1 MQTDAGS
8 SPEDNTQPTPGS
20 VTPGAQPT
28 QNQRGRRRRRILGI
42 AAAAVVAIVGVA
54 EFLVPAIIN
63 AGRQSTSADTIEV
76 RTTSSGPA
84 SAASPAPSATQGRV
98 TEKSDPLADAAVLGG
113 VTLGPEMTDPLEYVT
128 TWLLPVSAPFSTFP
142 EAPDGSAECSSEQL
156 RWLEKHATRD
166 NFFDDSV
173 TIAVR
178 NRADVGGALSLENVR
193 FEGDEVATEAW
204 IRFHC
209 PDASGG
215 ATSQTLMVDMDG
227 SPAVWGS
234 EGDVGPEWGEGAAW
248 GDTRGEDFMPVG
260 ALATINLGPGQ
271 LAQIQ
276 LNRTGS
282 ADRQRSYAGRIL
294 ADLADGSETVV
305 LAEGV
310 EFLRDPLPGYRVEV
324 PWDDSDG
331 ALSCLVPEDSRID
344 EYGMERGQGT
354 PCTVADAA
362 ALLVEAGSSA
372 ASVE

>member
-1 MQTDAGS
+1 MDA
-8 SPEDNTQPTPGS
+8 TS
-20 VTPGAQPT
+20 VTPGREDHADRCRIESRGQHAADPWLGDSRRSAHPKST
-28 QNQRGRRRRRILGI
+28 GRRRRRILGI

-209 PDASGG
+209 PDARRRRGS
-215 ATSQTLMVDMDG
+215 ASQTLMACMDG
-227 SPAVWGS
+227 SPAAGWGGEGGCWARRWGS
-234 EGDVGPEWGEGAAW
+234 VKELRRAPRCG

-310 EFLRDPLPGYRVEV
+310 EFLRDPLPGYREGSVATIQMVRSRPV
-324 PWDDSDG
+324 P
-331 ALSCLVPEDSRID
+331 
-344 EYGMERGQGT
+344 
-354 PCTVADAA
+354 
-362 ALLVEAGSSA
+362 GSSDR
-372 ASVE
+372 